1 MKTDTQ
7 ARVLEAIRDKPA
19 ATVRDLVAA
28 LGLSSTASVQY
39 HLDTL
44 VRKDRIARR
53 LCRCCGSWVWEIR

>member
-28 LGLSSTASVQY
+28 VGLVSTASVQY

-44 VRKDRIARR
+44 VRKGRIAKGR
-53 LCRCCGSWVWEIR
+53 CKCCGSWVWEVR